1 MSMSETISYH
11 GYSVR
16 NQ

>member
-1 MSMSETISYH
+1 VSVAETSSYR